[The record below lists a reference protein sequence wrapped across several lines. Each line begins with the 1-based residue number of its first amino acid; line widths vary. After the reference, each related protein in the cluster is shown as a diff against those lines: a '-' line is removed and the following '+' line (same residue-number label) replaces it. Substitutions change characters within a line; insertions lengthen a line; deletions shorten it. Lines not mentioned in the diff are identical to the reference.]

1 MGASHVLAPD
11 EWVRRRADLQ
21 PAGADVVVDAVGSV
35 LPEAIEAAAMGA
47 RVVLF
52 GMNVTARPAVHQVE
66 ITEKGL
72 TVVGAY
78 ITNFTFPQAIRLI
91 ESGALDLAPLVSD
104 VLSLARV
111 AEGMAALRSGRATK
125 VVITP

>member
-1 MGASHVLAPD
+1 
-11 EWVRRRADLQ
+11 
-21 PAGADVVVDAVGSV
+21 
-35 LPEAIEAAAMGA
+35 
-47 RVVLF
+47 
-52 GMNVTARPAVHQVE
+52 VE

-72 TVVGAY
+72 TVIGTY

-104 VLSLARV
+104 VLPLERV
-111 AEGMAALRSGRATK
+111 EEGLAALKSGRATK